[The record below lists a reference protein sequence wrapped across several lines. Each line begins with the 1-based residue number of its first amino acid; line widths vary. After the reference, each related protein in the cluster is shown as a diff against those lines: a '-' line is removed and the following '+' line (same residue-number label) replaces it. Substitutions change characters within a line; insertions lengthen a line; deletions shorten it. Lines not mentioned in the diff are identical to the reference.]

1 METNIVLGQ
10 GLSGSAL
17 AWQLHWQGV
26 RVEIVDRGS
35 PVTASR
41 IAAGLITPVTGR
53 RLTRFHDF
61 DQDLSFAQ
69 EFYQRVETEV
79 GETLFERQPAAR
91 FFVDDAEREFFL
103 TERLASLRD
112 DVEPIGEA
120 GDAGDASEAGTT
132 IGFWMQHAAR
142 LRVLRYLDLTRDYF
156 AARGQYHQADID
168 LSAIHLQAG
177 EVSVDCPA
185 LSATH
190 LYFCQ
195 GYQAQQNPWFPDIPN
210 APARGE
216 ILTVRIP
223 SRTAQHVVHQ
233 GHWIV
238 PLDLGVGTESSG
250 DFIVGATYD
259 RENLTA
265 LKTEAGKT
273 ELLKAARQFAS
284 SSDEEVPEILG
295 HTSAVR
301 AGTRQRRPVMMK
313 HPEHPQLAILNGM
326 GSKASLWAPV
336 SAKRLLE
343 MMAQSEASPDSKPRA
358 KSKSLTTLAHS
369 IVRRAITA
377 GDLAIDATS
386 GNGYDTLFLAQ
397 CVGESGRVTSIDVQ
411 LPAIEST
418 RARLEANGIINVHLL
433 HGDHGQHLHRIA
445 DEHQQAK
452 AIMFNLGYLPG
463 SDKQQTTTPDSTIM
477 AIRAGLQILSN
488 GGVMTVTAY
497 RGHPG
502 GQQEA
507 AAVAELAKSLPAA
520 SITVDVI
527 PGSDDNNESPVLFVF
542 RT

>member
-1 METNIVLGQ
+1 MGTSIVLGQ

-41 IAAGLITPVTGR
+41 VAAGLITPVTGR
-53 RLTRFHDF
+53 RLTKSEDF
-61 DQDLSFAQ
+61 DQDLAFAQ
-69 EFYQRVETEV
+69 QFYQRVESEV
-79 GETLFERQPAAR
+79 GETLLDHQPAAR
-91 FFVDDAEREFFL
+91 FFVDDAETAFFL
-103 TERLASLRD
+103 TERLASLHD
-112 DVEPIGEA
+112 DVVPICDE
-120 GDAGDASEAGTT
+120 SEAGTT

-142 LRVLRYLDLTRDYF
+142 LRVLRYLDLTREYF

-168 LSAIHLQAG
+168 LSEIHLQSG
-177 EVSVDCPA
+177 EVRMDRPA

-195 GYQAQQNPWFPDIPN
+195 GYQAQQNPWFPDITN

-223 SRTAQHVVHQ
+223 SRTARHVVHQ
-233 GHWIV
+233 GHWIA
-238 PLDLGVGTESSG
+238 PLDLGGGTESSR

-265 LKTEAGKT
+265 LTTEAGKS
-273 ELLKAARQFAS
+273 ELLAAARQFAS
-284 SSDEEVPEILG
+284 SSDEMSPEILG

-301 AGTRQRRPVMMK
+301 AGTRQRRPVMMR

-326 GSKASLWAPV
+326 GSKASLWAPM

-343 MMAQSEASPDSKPRA
+343 MMAQSEALPASKPRS

-369 IVRRAITA
+369 IVRRAIAA
-377 GDLAIDATS
+377 GDLAIDATA
-386 GNGYDTLFLAQ
+386 GNGHDTLFLAQ
-397 CVGESGRVTSIDVQ
+397 CVGEGGRVTSIDVQ
-411 LPAIEST
+411 LSAIEST
-418 RARLEANGIINVHLL
+418 RARLEANAIINVQLL
-433 HGDHGQHLHRIA
+433 HGDHGQHLRRMA

-463 SDKQQTTTPDSTIM
+463 GDKQQTTTPDSTIM
-477 AIRAGLQILSN
+477 AIRAGLHILSN

-507 AAVAELAKSLPAA
+507 AAVAELAKSLPDA

-527 PGSDDNNESPVLFVF
+527 PGSEDNNESPVLFVF
-542 RT
+542 RR